1 MKKRFLSLGLAVM
14 MAASLTACGGGSKT
28 ETSAAAEKT
37 EDTKAADAKEADTSA
52 AAEGDTTAAAE
63 GETAAPAE
71 GEAFIIGGIGPITGA
86 AAAYG
91 NAVKNGID
99 LAVKEINAA
108 GGING
113 YQVVYQFQDDE
124 NDPEKSVNAYNALK
138 DAHMQMLVGT
148 VTSKPC
154 IAVAAETVN
163 DNMFQI
169 TPSGSAV
176 ECVANDNAFRVC
188 FSDPDQGKASAQ
200 YIGANKLATKIGVI
214 YDSSTEYSSGIYES
228 FLAEAPAQGLEVVA
242 EEAFTADSNTDFSV
256 QLDKCKEAGAELVF
270 LPIYYQEAS
279 IILKQASDK
288 EFAPIF
294 FGCAGMDGILSVENF
309 DTSLA
314 EGLMLLTPFS
324 ADEAGSQDFVKA
336 YEAAYN
342 EVPLQFGAGAYDA
355 VYAIKAAAEKAG
367 ITPDMSVSDI
377 CDAMKT
383 AMTEITVDGLT
394 GAQMT
399 WNAAGEPE
407 KAPKAAKIVNGVYVM
422 Q

>member
-1 MKKRFLSLGLAVM
+1 MKKRVLSLGLAVM
-14 MAASLTACGGGSKT
+14 MAASLTACGGGAKT
-28 ETSAAAEKT
+28 EATTAAAADTTAAAAEGETSAAAEGET
-37 EDTKAADAKEADTSA
+37 TAV
-52 AAEGDTTAAAE
+52 AAEG
-63 GETAAPAE
+63 GV
-71 GEAFIIGGIGPITGA
+71 FKIGGIGPVTGA

-91 NAVKNGID
+91 IAVKNGAE

-113 YQVVYQFQDDE
+113 CQIEFNFQDDE
-124 NDPEKSVNAYNALK
+124 NDPEKAVNAYNTLK
-138 DAHMQMLVGT
+138 DWEMQMLVGA

-154 IAVAAETVN
+154 IAVAAETLN

-176 ECVANDNAFRVC
+176 ECVANDNSFRVC

-200 YIGANKLATKIGVI
+200 YIGEHKLATKIGII

-228 FLAEAPAQGLEVVA
+228 FLTEAAANGLEVVA

-294 FGCAGMDGILSVENF
+294 FGCDGMDGILSVENF

-336 YEAAYN
+336 YEAAYG

-355 VYAIKAAAEKAG
+355 VYAIKEAAEKAG